1 MVVLDPLRMSVLKKL
16 ASQTAVYGVSSI
28 VGRVL
33 TYLLVPVYTGVFA
46 AAEYGVVTGLYAYV
60 AFLNVV
66 FTYGMETTFF
76 RFANRPGTDRR
87 ELYDRVMSLLLV
99 STVALTALLALLAKP
114 VLALLAIPPGRERY
128 AVWVALILGLD
139 ALAAIPFARLR
150 LENKARKFASLR
162 LASILVNVALNLFF
176 IVLCPAVLRGDL
188 LPGLRPLVA
197 AVYDPGLGVGYVFL
211 ANLVA
216 SALTLLLLGREV
228 LDFRFRFSLAPL
240 RPLLKYAYPLMLMGL
255 AGMVNETLDRI
266 LLPRWLP
273 AGFYP
278 GQSSLT
284 AVGIYGACYK
294 LSIFMSLVIQAF
306 RYAAEPFFFA
316 QSTDKN
322 SPATFALIMKWFT
335 LACAVIFVG
344 ISLNAEDFG
353 ALFLQ
358 RAEYRQ
364 GLAVVPVLLLAN
376 LFLGVY
382 YNLSVW
388 FKLTDKTYYGTYIG
402 AGGAVL
408 TIVLNF
414 LLIPVLGYM
423 GCALATLACYFM
435 MAVLCWRLGERHFP
449 VPYPA
454 LRLGLWLLGATAL
467 VALGWGVEVEDWWAR
482 HAWHA
487 GLTALFLGAL
497 YVVERPHPP
506 ASSPAGEGGAGA
518 GAGAPPD
525 RQG

>member
-1 MVVLDPLRMSVLKKL
+1 MSIAKKL

-33 TYLLVPVYTGVFA
+33 TYLLVPLYTRAFA

-60 AFLNVV
+60 SFLNVV
-66 FTYGMETTFF
+66 FTYGMETTYF
-76 RFANRPGTDRR
+76 RFANRPGTDRQA
-87 ELYDRVMSLLLV
+87 LYDRSLSLLLV
-99 STVALTALLALLAKP
+99 SSVLFTALLMGLARPLLG
-114 VLALLAIPPGRERY
+114 LLDIGPGHERY
-128 AVWVALILGLD
+128 AYWVALILGLD
-139 ALAAIPFARLR
+139 AMSAIPFARLR
-150 LENKARKFASLR
+150 LENRARKFAAVKMAGIVL
-162 LASILVNVALNLFF
+162 NVALNLFF
-176 IVLCPAVLRGDL
+176 IVLCPYL
-188 LPGLRPLVA
+188 LKAGGGQSA
-197 AVYDPGLGVGYVFL
+197 ISAVYDPNLGVGYVFL
-211 ANLVA
+211 SNLTA
-216 SALTLLLLGREV
+216 SAFTLLLLGPEL
-228 LDFRFRFSLAPL
+228 LDFRFRLNLAPL

-266 LLPRWLP
+266 LLPKWLP

-316 QSTDKN
+316 QSTEKN
-322 SPATFALIMKWFT
+322 SPATFALVLKWFT
-335 LACAVIFVG
+335 LCCAVIFVV
-344 ISLNAEDFG
+344 ISLNVEDFG
-353 ALFLQ
+353 DLFLR

-408 TIVLNF
+408 TIALNF

-423 GCALATLACYFM
+423 GSAIATLACYFM

-449 VPYPA
+449 VPYPVVR
-454 LRLGLWLLGATAL
+454 LSLWLGLAVVL
-467 VALGWGVEVEDWWAR
+467 VALGWWVPVAGWALR
-482 HAWHA
+482 HAWHVGLA
-487 GLTALFLGAL
+487 GAFVAVL
-497 YVVERPHPP
+497 YLMERPRRT
-506 ASSPAGEGGAGA
+506 A
-518 GAGAPPD
+518 
-525 RQG
+525 

>member
-1 MVVLDPLRMSVLKKL
+1 MSIARRL
-16 ASQTAVYGVSSI
+16 ASQTAIYGISSI

-33 TYLLVPVYTGVFA
+33 TYLLVPVYTAYFA
-46 AAEYGVVTGLYAYV
+46 AAEYGIVTGLYAYV
-60 AFLNVV
+60 SFLNVV
-66 FTYGMETTFF
+66 FTYGMETTYF

-87 ELYDRVMSLLLV
+87 ELYDRTLSLLLV
-99 STVALTALLALLAKP
+99 SSVALTAALALLARPLMK
-114 VLALLAIPPGRERY
+114 LLDVPPGHERY

-139 ALAAIPFARLR
+139 AVAAIPFARLR
-150 LENKARKFASLR
+150 LENKARKFAAIR
-162 LASILVNVALNLFF
+162 MASIGLNVGLNLFF
-176 IVLCPAVLRGDL
+176 IVLCPAVLRGDYL
-188 LPGLRPLVA
+188 TFLQPLVA
-197 AVYDPGLGVGYVFL
+197 RIYDPSLGVGYVFL
-211 ANLVA
+211 VNLVA
-216 SALTLLLLGREV
+216 SAATLLLLAREL
-228 LDFRFRFSLAPL
+228 LDFRFRLHL
-240 RPLLKYAYPLMLMGL
+240 TWLKPLLTYAMPLMLMGL

-316 QSTDKN
+316 QSTEKN
-322 SPATFALIMKWFT
+322 SPATFALVLKWFT
-335 LACAVIFVG
+335 LCCAIIFVG
-344 ISLNAEDFG
+344 ISLNVEDFG

-388 FKLTDKTYYGTYIG
+388 FKLTDKTYFGTYIG

-408 TIVLNF
+408 TIALNF
-414 LLIPVLGYM
+414 LLIPIWGYM
-423 GCALATLACYFM
+423 GCAVATLACYFS

-449 VPYPA
+449 VPYPVGRLA
-454 LRLGLWLLGATAL
+454 AWLGLAMIL
-467 VALGWGVEVEDWWAR
+467 VALGGGVEVGGWWPR
-482 HAWHA
+482 HLWHA
-487 GLTALFLGAL
+487 GLTGVFLVALWLI
-497 YVVERPHPP
+497 ERP
-506 ASSPAGEGGAGA
+506 
-518 GAGAPPD
+518 
-525 RQG
+525 RQAAVSIP

>member
-1 MVVLDPLRMSVLKKL
+1 MSIAKRL
-16 ASQTAVYGVSSI
+16 ASQTAIYGVSSI

-33 TYLLVPVYTGVFA
+33 TYLLVPLYTRAFA
-46 AAEYGVVTGLYAYV
+46 AAEYGIVTGLYAYV
-60 AFLNVV
+60 SFLNVV

-87 ELYDRVMSLLLV
+87 ELYDRVLSLLLL
-99 STVALTALLALLAKP
+99 STGVLTALLV
-114 VLALLAIPPGRERY
+114 VLARPLLGLLDISPGHERY
-128 AVWVALILGLD
+128 AEWVALILGLD

-150 LENKARKFASLR
+150 LENRARRFAGIK
-162 LASILVNVALNLFF
+162 LAGIVANVALNLFF
-176 IVLCPAVLRGDL
+176 IVLCPAVASGHV
-188 LPGLRPLVA
+188 LPGWQPLVTR
-197 AVYDPGLGVGYVFL
+197 VYDPTVGVGYVFL

-216 SALTLLLLGREV
+216 SGLTLLLLGREL
-228 LDFRFRFSLAPL
+228 LDFRFRLDVSFL
-240 RPLLKYAYPLMLMGL
+240 RPLLAYAYPLMLMGL

-266 LLPRWLP
+266 LLPKWLP
-273 AGFYP
+273 ANFYP

-316 QSTDKN
+316 QSTEKN
-322 SPATFALIMKWFT
+322 SPATFALILKWFT
-335 LACAVIFVG
+335 LCCAVIFVG
-344 ISLNAEDFG
+344 ISLNVEDFG
-353 ALFLQ
+353 RLFL
-358 RAEYRQ
+358 RRPEYLQ
-364 GLAVVPVLLLAN
+364 GLVVVPILLLAN
-376 LFLGVY
+376 LFLGMY

-388 FKLTDKTYYGTYIG
+388 FKLTDKTDDGTYIG

-414 LLIPVLGYM
+414 LLIPVLGYV
-423 GCALATLACYFM
+423 GCALATLACYLL

-454 LRLGLWLLGATAL
+454 LRLGLWLLGASAL
-467 VALGWGVEVEDWWAR
+467 VALGWWVPVADWWAR

-487 GLTALFLGAL
+487 GLTTAFLGAL
-497 YVVERPHPP
+497 WVLERPRRTLKLE
-506 ASSPAGEGGAGA
+506 SSKM
-518 GAGAPPD
+518 
-525 RQG
+525 

>member
-1 MVVLDPLRMSVLKKL
+1 MSIAKKL

-33 TYLLVPVYTGVFA
+33 TYLLVPIYTAAFA

-60 AFLNVV
+60 SFLNVV
-66 FTYGMETTFF
+66 FTYGMETTYF
-76 RFANRPGTDRR
+76 RFANRPGTDRQ
-87 ELYDRVMSLLLV
+87 ELYSRVLSLLMV
-99 STVALTALLALLAKP
+99 SSVVLTALLMLLAQP
-114 VLALLAIPPGRERY
+114 LLSLLDIPAGQEKY
-128 AVWVALILGLD
+128 AYWVALILGLD
-139 ALAAIPFARLR
+139 ALTAIPFARLR
-150 LENKARKFASLR
+150 LENKARKFAAIKLI
-162 LASILVNVALNLFF
+162 SIVLNVALNLFF
-176 IVLCPAVLRGDL
+176 IVLCPAVVSGKW
-188 LPGLRPLVA
+188 LPILQPLVA
-197 AVYDPGLGVGYVFL
+197 RVYDPTLGVGYVFL
-211 ANLVA
+211 SNLAA
-216 SALTLLLLGREV
+216 SAVTVLLLGREL
-228 LDFRFRFSLAPL
+228 LDFRFRLNLEPL
-240 RPLLKYAYPLMLMGL
+240 RPLLKYAFPLMLMGL

-316 QSTDKN
+316 QSAEKN
-322 SPATFALIMKWFT
+322 SPATFALVLKWFT
-335 LACAVIFVG
+335 LCCAVIFVA
-344 ISLNAEDFG
+344 ISLNVEDFG
-353 ALFLQ
+353 ALFL
-358 RAEYRQ
+358 RRPEYRQ

-408 TIVLNF
+408 TIALNF

-423 GCALATLACYFM
+423 GSAIATLLCYFM
-435 MAVLCWRLGERHFP
+435 MAVLCWRLGEQHFP
-449 VPYPA
+449 VPYPVA
-454 LRLGLWLLGATAL
+454 RLSGWLVFAAAL
-467 VALGWGVEVEDWWAR
+467 VALGWSVEVAGWWTR
-482 HAWHA
+482 HAWHIA
-487 GLTALFLGAL
+487 LTGLFLLVL
-497 YVVERPHPP
+497 YVVERPRRL
-506 ASSPAGEGGAGA
+506 AA
-518 GAGAPPD
+518 
-525 RQG
+525 

>member
-1 MVVLDPLRMSVLKKL
+1 MSVAKKL

-33 TYLLVPVYTGVFA
+33 TYLLVPIYTGAFA

-60 AFLNVV
+60 SFLNVV

-76 RFANRPGTDRR
+76 RFANRTGTDRK
-87 ELYDRVMSLLLV
+87 ELYERVLSLLFV
-99 STVALTALLALLAKP
+99 STAGLTVGLMLLARPLLS
-114 VLALLAIPPGRERY
+114 LLEIPPGHEQY

-139 ALAAIPFARLR
+139 ALTAIPFARLR
-150 LENKARKFASLR
+150 LENRARRFAGIK
-162 LASILVNVALNLFF
+162 LAGIIANVVLNLFF
-176 IVLCPAVLRGDL
+176 IVLCPAVMTGKW
-188 LPGLRPLVA
+188 LPALQPLVA
-197 AVYDPGLGVGYVFL
+197 RVYDPTVGVGYVFL
-211 ANLVA
+211 SNLFA
-216 SALTLLLLGREV
+216 SGLTLLLLGREL
-228 LDFRFRFSLAPL
+228 LDFRFRLNLAFL
-240 RPLLKYAYPLMLMGL
+240 KPLLGYAFPLLLMGL

-266 LLPRWLP
+266 LLPKWLP
-273 AGFYP
+273 VNFYP

-316 QSTDKN
+316 QSTEKN
-322 SPATFALIMKWFT
+322 SPATFAMILKWFT
-335 LACAVIFVG
+335 LCCAVIFVG
-344 ISLNAEDFG
+344 ISLNVEDIG
-353 ALFLQ
+353 HQFLK
-358 RAEYRQ
+358 RPEYWQ
-364 GLAVVPVLLLAN
+364 GLVVVPVLLLAN

-408 TIVLNF
+408 TIALNF

-423 GCALATLACYFM
+423 GSAIATLACYFM
-435 MAVLCWRLGERHFP
+435 MAMLCWRLGERHFP

-454 LRLGLWLLGATAL
+454 LRLGAWLLFAVVL
-467 VALGWGVEVEDWWAR
+467 VVLGWAVEPADWWLR
-482 HAWHA
+482 HAWHV
-487 GLTALFLGAL
+487 GLTAAFLLAL
-497 YVVERPHPP
+497 YAVERPRR
-506 ASSPAGEGGAGA
+506 AVGVAGA
-518 GAGAPPD
+518 L
-525 RQG
+525 

>member
-1 MVVLDPLRMSVLKKL
+1 MSIAKKL

-33 TYLLVPVYTGVFA
+33 TYLLVPLYTRAFA
-46 AAEYGVVTGLYAYV
+46 AAQYGVVTGLYAYV
-60 AFLNVV
+60 SFLNVV
-66 FTYGMETTFF
+66 FTYGMETTYF

-87 ELYDRVMSLLLV
+87 ALYDRSLSLLLV
-99 STVALTALLALLAKP
+99 SSALLSALLMG
-114 VLALLAIPPGRERY
+114 LARPLLGLLDIPPGHERY
-128 AVWVALILGLD
+128 AYWVALILGLD
-139 ALAAIPFARLR
+139 AASAIPFARLR
-150 LENKARKFASLR
+150 LENRARKFAAVKMAGIVL
-162 LASILVNVALNLFF
+162 NVALNLFF
-176 IVLCPAVLRGDL
+176 IVLCPAVASGKW
-188 LPGLRPLVA
+188 LPVLGPLVA
-197 AVYDPGLGVGYVFL
+197 RVYDPNLGVGYVFL
-211 ANLVA
+211 SNLAA
-216 SALTLLLLGREV
+216 SALTLLLLGREL
-228 LDFRFRFSLAPL
+228 LDFRFRLNLAPL

-266 LLPRWLP
+266 LLPKWLP
-273 AGFYP
+273 VGFYP

-316 QSTDKN
+316 QSTEKN
-322 SPATFALIMKWFT
+322 SPATFALVLKWFT
-335 LACAVIFVG
+335 LCCAVIFVV
-344 ISLNAEDFG
+344 ISLNVEDFG
-353 ALFLQ
+353 RIFLQ

-402 AGGAVL
+402 AGGAAL
-408 TIVLNF
+408 TIALNF

-423 GCALATLACYFM
+423 GSAIATLACYFM

-449 VPYPA
+449 VPYPVV
-454 LRLGLWLLGATAL
+454 RLGLWLGLAVAL
-467 VALGWGVEVEDWWAR
+467 VALGWGVPVAGWGPR
-482 HAWHA
+482 HAWHV
-487 GLTALFLGAL
+487 GLSAAFVGAL
-497 YVVERPHPP
+497 WLVERPRR
-506 ASSPAGEGGAGA
+506 AAA
-518 GAGAPPD
+518 
-525 RQG
+525 

>member
-1 MVVLDPLRMSVLKKL
+1 MSVVKKL

-33 TYLLVPVYTGVFA
+33 TYLLVPVYTGAFA

-60 AFLNVV
+60 SFLNVV

-76 RFANRPGTDRR
+76 RFANRPGTDRA
-87 ELYDRVMSLLLV
+87 ELYGRVLSLLLL
-99 STVALTALLALLAKP
+99 SSAGLTAGLVLLARPLADLLDVPA
-114 VLALLAIPPGRERY
+114 GHERY

-150 LENKARKFASLR
+150 LENKARRFATIK
-162 LASILVNVALNLFF
+162 LAGIALNVGLNLFF
-176 IVLCPAVLRGDL
+176 IVLCPAVMRGEW
-188 LPGLRPLVA
+188 LPGLQPLVA
-197 AVYDPGLGVGYVFL
+197 RLYDPTVGVGYVFL
-211 ANLVA
+211 SNLAA
-216 SALTLLLLGREV
+216 SGLTLLLLGREL
-228 LDFRFRFSLAPL
+228 LDFRFRLHLAPL
-240 RPLLKYAYPLMLMGL
+240 RPLLKYAYPLLFMGL
-255 AGMVNETLDRI
+255 AGMVNETLDRL
-266 LLPRWLP
+266 LLPIWLP
-273 AGFYP
+273 ENFYP

-294 LSIFMSLVIQAF
+294 LSIFMTLVIQAF

-316 QSTDKN
+316 QNTDKN
-322 SPATFALIMKWFT
+322 SPATFAMILKWFT
-335 LACAVIFVG
+335 LCCAVIFVG
-344 ISLNAEDFG
+344 ISLNVEDFG
-353 ALFLQ
+353 QLFL
-358 RAEYRQ
+358 RRPEYLQ
-364 GLAVVPVLLLAN
+364 GLVVVPILLLAN

-408 TIVLNF
+408 TIALNF
-414 LLIPVLGYM
+414 LLIPVLGYL

-454 LRLGLWLLGATAL
+454 LRLGLWLLGAAGL
-467 VALGWGVEVEDWWAR
+467 VALGLGVPVADWWLR

-487 GLTALFLGAL
+487 GLTAAFLAAL
-497 YVVERPHPP
+497 YLVERPRRVVPQ
-506 ASSPAGEGGAGA
+506 PAG
-518 GAGAPPD
+518 
-525 RQG
+525 

>member
-1 MVVLDPLRMSVLKKL
+1 MSIAKRL

-33 TYLLVPVYTGVFA
+33 TYLLTPIYTAAFA
-46 AAEYGVVTGLYAYV
+46 AAEFGVVTGLYAYV
-60 AFLNVV
+60 SFLNVV

-87 ELYDRVMSLLLV
+87 ELYDRALSLLILT
-99 STVALTALLALLAKP
+99 TVVLTT
-114 VLALLAIPPGRERY
+114 VLALLARPLLELLTIPPGHERY

-139 ALAAIPFARLR
+139 ALSAIPFARLR
-150 LENKARKFASLR
+150 LENKARKFAGIK
-162 LASILVNVALNLFF
+162 LASIVLNVALNLFF
-176 IVLCPAVLRGDL
+176 IVLCPAVMSGKW
-188 LPGLRPLVA
+188 LPGLQPLA
-197 AVYDPGLGVGYVFL
+197 ARLYDPTVGVGYVFL
-211 ANLVA
+211 SNLVA
-216 SALTLLLLGREV
+216 SALTLLLLWREL
-228 LDFRFRFSLAPL
+228 LDFRFRLSLAFL
-240 RPLLKYAYPLMLMGL
+240 KPLLAYAYPLMLMGL

-266 LLPRWLP
+266 LLPKWLP
-273 AGFYP
+273 MGFYP

-322 SPATFALIMKWFT
+322 SPATFAMILKWFT
-335 LACAVIFVG
+335 LCCAVIFVG
-344 ISLNAEDFG
+344 ISLNVEDFG
-353 ALFLQ
+353 QLFL
-358 RAEYRQ
+358 RRPEYLQ
-364 GLAVVPVLLLAN
+364 GLVVVPILLLAN

-408 TIVLNF
+408 TVALNF

-423 GCALATLACYFM
+423 GCAIATLACYFS
-435 MAVLCWRLGERHFP
+435 MAILCWRLGERHFP

-454 LRLGLWLLGATAL
+454 LRLGLWLLFASAL
-467 VALGWGVEVEDWWAR
+467 VALGWWVPVAGWWMR
-482 HAWHA
+482 HAWHV
-487 GLTALFLGAL
+487 GLTGAFLLAL
-497 YVVERPHPP
+497 YVVERPKRV
-506 ASSPAGEGGAGA
+506 AS
-518 GAGAPPD
+518 
-525 RQG
+525 

>member
-1 MVVLDPLRMSVLKKL
+1 MSIAKKL

-33 TYLLVPVYTGVFA
+33 TYLLVPLYTRAFA

-60 AFLNVV
+60 SFLNVV
-66 FTYGMETTFF
+66 FTYGMETTYF
-76 RFANRPGTDRR
+76 RFANRPGTDRQA
-87 ELYDRVMSLLLV
+87 LYDRSLSLLLV
-99 STVALTALLALLAKP
+99 SSVLLTALLMGLARPLLG
-114 VLALLAIPPGRERY
+114 LLDIGPGHERY
-128 AVWVALILGLD
+128 AYWVALILGLD
-139 ALAAIPFARLR
+139 AMSAIPFARLR
-150 LENKARKFASLR
+150 LENRARKFAAVKMAGIVL
-162 LASILVNVALNLFF
+162 NVALNLFF
-176 IVLCPAVLRGDL
+176 IVLCPYL
-188 LPGLRPLVA
+188 LKAGGGQSA
-197 AVYDPGLGVGYVFL
+197 ISAVYDPNLGVGYVFL
-211 ANLVA
+211 SNLTA
-216 SALTLLLLGREV
+216 SAFTLLLLGPEL
-228 LDFRFRFSLAPL
+228 LDFRFRLNLAPL

-266 LLPRWLP
+266 LLPKWLP

-316 QSTDKN
+316 QSTEKN
-322 SPATFALIMKWFT
+322 SPATFALVLKWFT
-335 LACAVIFVG
+335 LCCAVIFVV
-344 ISLNAEDFG
+344 ISLNVEDFG
-353 ALFLQ
+353 DLFLR

-408 TIVLNF
+408 TIALNF

-423 GCALATLACYFM
+423 GSAIATLACYFM

-449 VPYPA
+449 VPYPVVR
-454 LRLGLWLLGATAL
+454 LSLWLGLAVVL
-467 VALGWGVEVEDWWAR
+467 VALGWWVPVAGWALR
-482 HAWHA
+482 HAWHVGLA
-487 GLTALFLGAL
+487 GAFVAVL
-497 YVVERPHPP
+497 YLVERPRRT
-506 ASSPAGEGGAGA
+506 A
-518 GAGAPPD
+518 
-525 RQG
+525 